1 MNHFRSLAIGATLMV
16 SLTSLMQQTVAAQ
29 THGDEQG
36 QTQSGAPSAMPTVD
50 QHLKA
55 LSEKLDLTA
64 EQQAKFRPILQR
76 MQDESQNAMRD
87 TTLSDQARHDKLK
100 SIHDKAEKQARP
112 MLTKEQ
118 NKKLD
123 ELEQQPHP
131 DIQGNGSGAARPPQ

>member
-16 SLTSLMQQTVAAQ
+16 SLTLLTQQTVAQ
-29 THGDEQG
+29 NHGGEQG
-36 QTQSGAPSAMPTVD
+36 QSQSGAPSAMPTVD
-50 QHLKA
+50 QHLKV
-55 LSEKLDLTA
+55 LSEKLELTP
-64 EQQAKFRPILQR
+64 EQQVKFRPILQR
-76 MQDESQNAMRD
+76 MQDESQNVMRD

-131 DIQGNGSGAARPPQ
+131 DIQGNANGAARPPQ

>member
-16 SLTSLMQQTVAAQ
+16 SLTLLTQQTVAQ
-29 THGDEQG
+29 NHGGEQG
-36 QTQSGAPSAMPTVD
+36 QSQSGAPSAMPTVD
-50 QHLKA
+50 QHLKV
-55 LSEKLDLTA
+55 LSEKLELTP
-64 EQQAKFRPILQR
+64 EQQVKFRPILQR
-76 MQDESQNAMRD
+76 MQDESQNVMRD

-131 DIQGNGSGAARPPQ
+131 